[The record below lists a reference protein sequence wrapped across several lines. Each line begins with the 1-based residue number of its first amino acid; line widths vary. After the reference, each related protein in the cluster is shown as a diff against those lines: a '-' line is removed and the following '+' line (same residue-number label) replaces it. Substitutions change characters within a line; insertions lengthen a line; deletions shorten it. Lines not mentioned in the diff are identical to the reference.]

1 MHIEKKGGFT
11 LVELLV
17 VIAVIAVIAGM
28 LGAALGPAK
37 ARAHATMCLNNM
49 RQIGLAAA
57 LYSNDHDDQLP
68 GSSHSHHSWIGT
80 LEPDSGKR
88 AIYRCPQDDHK
99 TRVTSYAINDYCTTH
114 PYGAETLDYSWR
126 SRHSAPSETIFVAEA
141 QESQAGVD
149 HFHFADSVDG
159 GYSPAMFQAQV
170 DVTRHFGSANYLF
183 VDGHVE
189 ARSWT
194 KVSEELVRIGSRFVN
209 PEGHS

>member
-1 MHIEKKGGFT
+1 
-11 LVELLV
+11 V

-28 LGAALGPAK
+28 LVAALGPAK
-37 ARAHATMCLNNM
+37 ARARATMCLNNM

-57 LYSNDHDDQLP
+57 LYSHDHDDQLP

-99 TRVTSYAINDYCTTH
+99 
-114 PYGAETLDYSWR
+114 
-126 SRHSAPSETIFVAEA
+126 

-159 GYSPAMFQAQV
+159 GYSPAAFQAQV
-170 DVTRHFGSANYLF
+170 DAMRHAGSANYLF

-189 ARSWT
+189 SRSWT
-194 KVSEELVRIGSRFVN
+194 KVSEELIRIGSRFVN